1 MLANYLRAAKPAP
14 SPRHPGK
21 PLQLQR
27 RVGNCCFST
36 RLAFKE
42 HAPLH
47 PPLPTAAQGQGDPWG
62 HRAAIP
68 TPSSAAPRCWTGGE
82 LRQELLGGVA
92 HQLHTGE
99 QGAALVLLFGHGLCC
114 VSRYPQAGD
123 SQAPWGGEWMRGC
136 CTGTA
141 PRPPPALPPAPSQ
154 WGTDP
159 HGVPPAPSS
168 RQTHRRLEVTGGPAS
183 HPLCSQLHGPAGAE
197 QRAFFAEDFWL
208 LCMRT
213 GDVPAALNPPLGA
226 GREEERDNNS
236 SCRRVRKR
244 VHTQPSDWGICIAQ
258 MAAQEFQ
265 SSPRAAAAERLG
277 GPVQLPEA
285 TALPWCL
292 GPGGRRR
299 TWLARRGTRAARGRP
314 GAQQQRGAGTSPKA
328 KGSAETSPPVHAPG
342 TWGLHPGGVRAGGDA
357 TGLGAHVVVEA
368 PTGQELC
375 GRAPARAGGHDT

>member
-1 MLANYLRAAKPAP
+1 MDAWVLHGH
-14 SPRHPGK
+14 SPM
-21 PLQLQR
+21 
-27 RVGNCCFST
+27 
-36 RLAFKE
+36 A
-42 HAPLH
+42 
-47 PPLPTAAQGQGDPWG
+47 
-62 HRAAIP
+62 
-68 TPSSAAPRCWTGGE
+68 TPC
-82 LRQELLGGVA
+82 L
-92 HQLHTGE
+92 
-99 QGAALVLLFGHGLCC
+99 
-114 VSRYPQAGD
+114 
-123 SQAPWGGEWMRGC
+123 
-136 CTGTA
+136 
-141 PRPPPALPPAPSQ
+141 
-154 WGTDP
+154 
-159 HGVPPAPSS
+159 APSS
-168 RQTHRRLEVTGGPAS
+168 LPVGHRPPRGATSPVLPTDPPVTRGDRWPRVPPTVLSTPRPSWG
-183 HPLCSQLHGPAGAE
+183 
-197 QRAFFAEDFWL
+197 RAFFAEDFWL

-328 KGSAETSPPVHAPG
+328 KGSAETSPPVHVPG
-342 TWGLHPGGVRAGGDA
+342 TWGLHPGGTRAGGS
-357 TGLGAHVVVEA
+357 TMGLGAHVVVEA
-368 PTGQELC
+368 PAGQELC
-375 GRAPARAGGHDT
+375 GRAPARAEGRDT

>member
-1 MLANYLRAAKPAP
+1 M
-14 SPRHPGK
+14 
-21 PLQLQR
+21 
-27 RVGNCCFST
+27 
-36 RLAFKE
+36 
-42 HAPLH
+42 
-47 PPLPTAAQGQGDPWG
+47 
-62 HRAAIP
+62 
-68 TPSSAAPRCWTGGE
+68 
-82 LRQELLGGVA
+82 
-92 HQLHTGE
+92 
-99 QGAALVLLFGHGLCC
+99 
-114 VSRYPQAGD
+114 
-123 SQAPWGGEWMRGC
+123 
-136 CTGTA
+136 
-141 PRPPPALPPAPSQ
+141 
-154 WGTDP
+154 
-159 HGVPPAPSS
+159 PPAPSS
-168 RQTHRRLEVTGGPAS
+168 RQTHWRLEVTGGPTP

-299 TWLARRGTRAARGRP
+299 TWLAQRGTRAGREGHAGSTTAARGRHP
-314 GAQQQRGAGTSPKA
+314 HGQGARCDLAARLCPRDVGAAPRGGRGQAAMPRARGARVA
-328 KGSAETSPPVHAPG
+328 A
-342 TWGLHPGGVRAGGDA
+342 
-357 TGLGAHVVVEA
+357 EA
-368 PTGQELC
+368 PAGQELH
-375 GRAPARAGGHDT
+375 GRAPARAGGRDT